1 MADLK
6 KIKKLCAENTRSLLI
21 RFLFTNFTAKPTQQ
35 SLYNNVAH
43 YSGNHSDGIDL
54 GTEMWIFK

>member
-1 MADLK
+1 MAQ
-6 KIKKLCAENTRSLLI
+6 
-21 RFLFTNFTAKPTQQ
+21 TQQ
-35 SLYNNVAH
+35 LILYKPVAH